1 MTAPSVAA
9 QRYLDK
15 NGIKGPWRLAGE
27 VRSGFRGAVVIPS
40 LAEGERL
47 FGTLRCLTGNPLDLT
62 DRFLVVVVCNHSQ
75 DVDSQ
80 DRLQNEIDLA
90 RLTDYARGSD
100 LNLVWVDA
108 VSPGLEVP
116 ADRAGV
122 GFARKLGM
130 DLALPYLDWSADPLL
145 VGLDADTLVED
156 NYLQAIDRHFLCS
169 AKGAAVLPYRHQ
181 RAVDSEQQAAID
193 RYELFLR
200 SYVYGLRLAGSPY
213 AFNTVG
219 SAMACRA
226 TSYVR
231 CGGMNSRKAGED
243 FYFLQKLAKTDGIDL
258 LTGTIVYPEPRVSER
273 VPFGTGRSMA
283 RLLAG
288 DKQGVLFYPAAAFRI
303 LSDWLRLVEG
313 NLTADPEKILC
324 LAQEISSVLADY
336 LEQLDWRSVWP
347 RIQQTHRSSARL
359 QQAFHVWFD
368 GFRTLRLI
376 HLLCEA
382 KFGRGEPEKFLPEY
396 FTWEGRTVPVS
407 VTAMLEELRVA
418 DMA

>member
-1 MTAPSVAA
+1 
-9 QRYLDK
+9 
-15 NGIKGPWRLAGE
+15 
-27 VRSGFRGAVVIPS
+27 
-40 LAEGERL
+40 
-47 FGTLRCLTGNPLDLT
+47 
-62 DRFLVVVVCNHSQ
+62 VVCNQSQ
-75 DVDSQ
+75 DVDGQ

-90 RLTDYARGSD
+90 RLADYAQGSE
-100 LNLVWVDA
+100 LNLAWIDA

-145 VGLDADTLVED
+145 VGLDADTLVEK
-156 NYLQAIDRHFLCS
+156 NYLQAIDRHFLGS

-181 RAVDSEQQAAID
+181 PGADSEQQAAID

-213 AFNTVG
+213 AFHTLG

-226 TSYVR
+226 SSYLR
-231 CGGMNSRKAGED
+231 CGGMNRRKAGED
-243 FYFLQKLAKTDGIDL
+243 FYFLQKLAKTDGIDQL
-258 LTGTIVYPEPRVSER
+258 SGTTVYPAPRVSQR

-313 NLTADPEKILC
+313 NMTADPEKVFS
-324 LAQEISSVLADY
+324 LARGRSPVLAEY
-336 LEQLDWRSVWP
+336 LEQLDWRTVWQ
-347 RIQQTHRSSARL
+347 RVQQTHRPGPRL

-376 HLLCEA
+376 HLLCETG
-382 KFGRGEPEKFLPEY
+382 FERGEPEDILPEY
-396 FTWEGRTVPVS
+396 FTWESRAVPDS
-407 VTAMLEELRVA
+407 VAGMLGVLRAA